1 MKLNDLQT
9 AEVLHFIYYPFMHTV
24 TVYVCVYIYYTAAV
38 STSCWMLQGSYVL
51 PRLQEW
57 YKRLELT
64 CVPTDY
70 TGRPQDTFGDRSKWF
85 PVCKTL

>member
-1 MKLNDLQT
+1 MIYKLLKF
-9 AEVLHFIYYPFMHTV
+9 FISYTTPLCV
-24 TVYVCVYIYYTAAV
+24 QSLCVCVCIYYTAAV

-64 CVPTDY
+64 CVPTNY

>member
-1 MKLNDLQT
+1 MY
-9 AEVLHFIYYPFMHTV
+9 FIYYP
-24 TVYVCVYIYYTAAV
+24 CVQAVFYINYTAAV
-38 STSCWMLQGSYVL
+38 SASCWMLQGSYVL

-64 CVPTDY
+64 CLPTSY

-85 PVCKTL
+85 PVLQTL